1 MVTLYV
7 TSTETF
13 CGKSA
18 LCLGL
23 ALHFREDGLKVSYMK
38 PVNTLA
44 RSRRGQPYDEDVT
57 FIKRTLGL
65 SEPEDVLSPVALT
78 QERIEAVLK
87 GEDDTDYTARLRAAF
102 EETSRDSDVAVLEGG
117 QSLREGYIVGL
128 PTPQVAAMLAAQGLA
143 IVRWHDSLVVD
154 HLLAAFTRLGDS
166 MIGGVI
172 NFVPRQRMEM
182 AEKVVK
188 PFMEDRGVP
197 ILAVLPADDLLMATT
212 IAELVEGLEADVI
225 CGEEY
230 ADQLVS
236 HLMVGAMSAEA
247 ALGLFRRKTDKAVIT
262 GGDRA
267 DLQLAALET
276 STACLILTGNFIPPA
291 TVIAR
296 AEERGVP
303 ILITR
308 HDTYNAVEI
317 ADRYFGH
324 SRFWQPEKIARF
336 HATLNKRFDFKRL
349 YDALGLAG

>member
-1 MVTLYV
+1 MTTLYV

-23 ALHFREDGLKVSYMK
+23 TLRFQEDGLKVSYMK

-65 SEPEDVLSPVALT
+65 TEAEDVMSPVALT
-78 QERIEAVLK
+78 QERIDAILK
-87 GEDDTDYTARLRAAF
+87 GDDDTDYAARLRAAF
-102 EETSRDSDVAVLEGG
+102 EEVSSDRDITVLEGG

-128 PTPQVAAMLAAQGLA
+128 PTAHVAAMLEAQGLA
-143 IVRWHDSLVVD
+143 IVRWHDSMVVD
-154 HLLAAFTRLGDS
+154 QLLAAYTRLGDS
-166 MIGGVI
+166 MIGGII
-172 NFVPRQRMEM
+172 NFVPRQRMKM
-182 AEKVVK
+182 AEEVVK
-188 PFMEDRGVP
+188 PFLERHAVP
-197 ILAVLPADDLLMATT
+197 ILAILPVDDLLMATT
-212 IAELVEGLEADVI
+212 VGELVEGLEADVV
-225 CGEEY
+225 CGKEY
-230 ADQLVS
+230 VNRLVS
-236 HLMVGAMSAEA
+236 NLMVGAMSADA
-247 ALGLFRRKTDKAVIT
+247 ALVLFRRQTDKAVIT
-262 GGDRA
+262 GGDRS

-276 STACLILTGNFIPPA
+276 STSCLILTGNFIPPA

-303 ILITR
+303 ILVTR
-308 HDTYNAVEI
+308 HDTYTAVEI

-336 HATLNKRFDFKRL
+336 QATLNKRFDFARL
-349 YDALGLAG
+349 YDALGLGQ